1 MKIKSLIFLVC
12 FLIVGVTAF
21 GQVNDAQMWLSVSG
35 QNRFTKNL
43 TAVINPEFRIG
54 ENIGELNRFST
65 DIGLDYKINKHFK
78 GGLYYRFISN
88 RLLDNTYEVKNRFY
102 VDLSAKIKPGKFILN
117 YRARYQNQ
125 YQDGGGGIDWNT
137 PKSYLRNKISVT
149 YDMSKRWSP
158 AISYELWTNLNDKI
172 NDNYRLGVSLDYEWN
187 KKTNLNLSYL
197 YNKEINLNN
206 PWTLYVIMLGFEYT
220 F

>member
-1 MKIKSLIFLVC
+1 MRIRFPLFLVC
-12 FLIVGVTAF
+12 FLVVGISTF
-21 GQVNDAQMWLSVSG
+21 GQVNDAQMWLSLSG
-35 QNRFTKNL
+35 QKRITRNI
-43 TAVINPEFRIG
+43 TAVVNPEFRFG

-65 DIGLDYKINKHFK
+65 DIGIDYKINKHFK

-88 RLLDNTYEVKNRFY
+88 RLLDNTYEIRNRFY

-125 YQDGGGGIDWNT
+125 YQDGGGGVDWSL
-137 PKSYLRNKISVT
+137 PKSYLRNKISVK

-158 AISYELWTNLNDKI
+158 SVSYELWTNINDKI
-172 NDNYRLGVSLDYEWN
+172 NDNYRIGVSLDYELD
-187 KKTNLNLSYL
+187 KRTNINASYL

-206 PWTLYVIMLGFEYT
+206 PWTLYVAMIGLDYT